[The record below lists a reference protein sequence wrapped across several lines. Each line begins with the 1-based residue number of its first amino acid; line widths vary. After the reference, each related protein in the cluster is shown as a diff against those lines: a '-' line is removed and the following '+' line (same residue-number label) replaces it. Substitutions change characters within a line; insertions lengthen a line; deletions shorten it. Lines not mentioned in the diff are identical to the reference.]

1 VTLNKVRFPQLLIPY
16 SMDELNLKTTD
27 EKQVIANFKDGCL
40 TPELLSITDHSTI
53 FLRPNY
59 QASLN

>member
-1 VTLNKVRFPQLLIPY
+1 
-16 SMDELNLKTTD
+16 MDELNLKTTD